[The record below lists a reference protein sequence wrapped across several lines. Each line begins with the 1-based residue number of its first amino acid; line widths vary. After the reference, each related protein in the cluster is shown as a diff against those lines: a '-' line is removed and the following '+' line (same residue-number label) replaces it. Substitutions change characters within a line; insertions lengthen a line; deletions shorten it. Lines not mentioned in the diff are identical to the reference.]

1 LESDRDARIIRASRV
16 SRALNLGSLA
26 LSFAVANIDGGRRI
40 DDEKRVAMSK
50 ERRRKNEYTRMPAA
64 RSLRS
69 YRARGFDDLLT
80 TARDKVKANE
90 LRGSHQ

>member
-1 LESDRDARIIRASRV
+1 
-16 SRALNLGSLA
+16 
-26 LSFAVANIDGGRRI
+26 
-40 DDEKRVAMSK
+40 
-50 ERRRKNEYTRMPAA
+50 MPAA

-90 LRGSHQ
+90 DRASENVDCGDERESISREET